1 VQERLL
7 STLTLIAKDMKIQV
21 EFNPLH
27 VAAYRLLGYEN
38 RAIADDDFRDD
49 VVDAGEVGS
58 EHQVTALYELVLAG
72 QTPPAASDAP
82 GIVDGAAYDG
92 AVEIT
97 LSELARVKVRYK
109 NVDAGESDA
118 AFEVISA
125 LGADRVSAAVAAP
138 ESDLGWAVSIAALA
152 EVLKGSPYAAASDVA
167 AIEPAF
173 LAQRDRDADRS
184 ELVALLEQAKGM
196 LASP

>member
-49 VVDAGEVGS
+49 IVDAGEVGS

-72 QTPPAASDAP
+72 TALPEAEGAPAV
-82 GIVDGAAYDG
+82 VDGAAYAG

-97 LSELARVKVRYK
+97 ASELVRVKVRYK
-109 NVDAGESDA
+109 DVDAGEEDP

-125 LGADRVSAAVAAP
+125 LGADRVSNVAAAP
-138 ESDLGWAVSIAALA
+138 DSDLGWAISIAALA
-152 EVLKGSPYAAASDVA
+152 EVLKDSPYAAAGDVA
-167 AIEPAF
+167 AIEPTFA
-173 LAQRDRDADRS
+173 AQRERDADRS
-184 ELVALLEQAKGM
+184 ELVSLFQLAQGM
-196 LASP
+196 LSAP